1 MNNPAPIDH
10 PVHDLIQRRWSPRAF
25 AERTVEPEA
34 LASVLEAARWAPSS
48 YNEQPWRFIVA
59 GRDDPETYQRLLD
72 VLVPAN
78 QDWAR
83 TAPVLMLSVAAMA
96 FERNGKPNP
105 HAFHDVGL
113 ASGLL
118 ALQATAQGLAVHFMA
133 GFDANK
139 ARETFAIPDGFEP
152 VAAIALGY
160 HANAAML
167 SGDGLASE
175 LASRTRKPVD
185 AFTDT
190 RQWGFDGGYSASSMA

>member
-10 PVHDLIQRRWSPRAF
+10 PVHDLIHRRWSPRVF
-25 AERTVEPEA
+25 AERSVEPEA

-48 YNEQPWRFIVA
+48 FNEQPWRFIVA
-59 GRDDPETYQRLLD
+59 GRDDPETHQRLLD
-72 VLVPAN
+72 VLAPAN
-78 QDWAR
+78 RDWAK

-96 FERNGKPNP
+96 FERNGKPNR

-113 ASGLL
+113 ASGQL

-133 GFDANK
+133 GFDADK
-139 ARETFAIPDGFEP
+139 AREAFAIPDGFEP

-160 HANAAML
+160 HADAAML
-167 SGDGLASE
+167 SGDGRANE
-175 LASRTRKPVD
+175 LTPRTRKPVD
-185 AFTDT
+185 AFTYT